1 MRGDYLDSRRGDG
14 AIELDPF
21 GYDRFSSFDRDPQ
34 SPFFCNERWIDLQRI
49 PESGFSRDS
58 PDESVGRRGPLFSA
72 LSSGPSQD
80 FQGAMEGG
88 PT

>member
-34 SPFFCNERWIDLQRI
+34 SPFFCNERWIKSTAD
-49 PESGFSRDS
+49 P
-58 PDESVGRRGPLFSA
+58 
-72 LSSGPSQD
+72 
-80 FQGAMEGG
+80 
-88 PT
+88 

>member
-21 GYDRFSSFDRDPQ
+21 GYGRFSSFDRDPSRDPQ

-58 PDESVGRRGPLFSA
+58 LDESVGAR
-72 LSSGPSQD
+72 
-80 FQGAMEGG
+80 
-88 PT
+88 

>member
-1 MRGDYLDSRRGDG
+1 MRGDYLDSLRGDG

-21 GYDRFSSFDRDPQ
+21 GYGRFSTGIPKV
-34 SPFFCNERWIDLQRI
+34 PFFVTKGGSNLQRI

-58 PDESVGRRGPLFSA
+58 PDESVGRRGPLFSV

>member
-34 SPFFCNERWIDLQRI
+34 SPFFCNERWIDLQQI
-49 PESGFSRDS
+49 PESGFPGTHLTS
-58 PDESVGRRGPLFSA
+58 P
-72 LSSGPSQD
+72 
-80 FQGAMEGG
+80 
-88 PT
+88 